1 MLTYVRA
8 DPTLTGFRLLTALLA
23 CSKANTKRP
32 KKYNRKRCSFSTAST
47 MKDKL
52 LVLKNDI
59 RVALQT
65 DKKEKE
71 KKQQLETFCD

>member
-1 MLTYVRA
+1 
-8 DPTLTGFRLLTALLA
+8 
-23 CSKANTKRP
+23 
-32 KKYNRKRCSFSTAST
+32 

>member
-1 MLTYVRA
+1 
-8 DPTLTGFRLLTALLA
+8 
-23 CSKANTKRP
+23 
-32 KKYNRKRCSFSTAST
+32 

-65 DKKEKE
+65 DKKREK